1 MSFYI
6 TKTYCSQQ
14 NFYSQSWG
22 VRKSK
27 CFLIY
32 DSIFLQIRMISLT
45 KIGLLYTIKIF
56 VIEQRQININR
67 EKEKVM
73 TITKNVLNLMIFFL
87 TYKRSLAQTANS
99 QQPTALLSK
108 NNIQYFN
115 NIFNETERF
124 RIFSDRSFFMSF
136 WCFDRSARCLLK

>member
-87 TYKRSLAQTANS
+87 TYKRSLAKSANS
-99 QQPTALLSK
+99 FIKQS
-108 NNIQYFN
+108 NIQYFN
-115 NIFNETERF
+115 NTFNETEQF

-136 WCFDRSARCLLK
+136 WQFDYAH

>member
-1 MSFYI
+1 
-6 TKTYCSQQ
+6 
-14 NFYSQSWG
+14 
-22 VRKSK
+22 
-27 CFLIY
+27 
-32 DSIFLQIRMISLT
+32 MISLT

-87 TYKRSLAQTANS
+87 TIKRSLAQSANSQQPTANSQQPTANS

-124 RIFSDRSFFMSF
+124 RIFSGRSFFMSF